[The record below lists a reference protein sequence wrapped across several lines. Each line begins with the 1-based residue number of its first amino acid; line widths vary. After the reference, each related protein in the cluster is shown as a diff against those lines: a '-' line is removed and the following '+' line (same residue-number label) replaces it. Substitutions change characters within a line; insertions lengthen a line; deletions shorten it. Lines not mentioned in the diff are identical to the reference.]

1 MPQVELPE
9 LRKKVEAQLL
19 RAARPALRRLAKAS
33 RGEADFRKED
43 ELRACL
49 GLARVAAT
57 ILRRNRLPKTS
68 SHKATIDYIE
78 KLMKEDFK

>member
-1 MPQVELPE
+1 MPQPDPAVLASRVEG
-9 LRKKVEAQLL
+9 QLL

-33 RGEADFRKED
+33 KGQGDFRSEM

-57 ILRRNRLPKTS
+57 LLRKHHQALDAKRLL
-68 SHKATIDYIE
+68 
-78 KLMKEDFK
+78 KLLKGGA

>member
-1 MPQVELPE
+1 MPQVDPAQLAA
-9 LRKKVEAQLL
+9 KVEAQLL

-33 RGEADFRKED
+33 RGDGNFRSEM

-57 ILRRNRLPKTS
+57 LLRRRAKPDTTAEL
-68 SHKATIDYIE
+68 
-78 KLMKEDFK
+78 KLLRQIRKGGLS

>member
-1 MPQVELPE
+1 MPQIDPSVLA
-9 LRKKVEAQLL
+9 RKVEAQLL

-33 RGEADFRKED
+33 KGEGNFRSEM

-57 ILRRNRLPKTS
+57 LLRRQPQSNAES
-68 SHKATIDYIE
+68 
-78 KLMKEDFK
+78 KLIRQYLKGGL

>member
-1 MPQVELPE
+1 MPQIDPSVLA
-9 LRKKVEAQLL
+9 RRVEAQLL

-33 RGEADFRKED
+33 KGEGNFRSEM

-57 ILRRNRLPKTS
+57 LLRRPPQSNAES
-68 SHKATIDYIE
+68 
-78 KLMKEDFK
+78 KLVRKLLKGGL